1 MNFIQA
7 KNKILSLY
15 KGGSLAYEKV
25 SQEEYRQMYYAVMPH
40 LQSGDLGWQRAVGEF
55 LVHGAFSY
63 DRFVGLRPKVADEE
77 QYDMFCRFLNT
88 SQRMDGKYMGR
99 TAFFH
104 LEKIQWDIFRKCS
117 FKPYNEGVE
126 AFLAQCEK
134 NVQEILVPA
143 NDTNVASHLEKKKE
157 YLFELIKNIRNGAI
171 RTVIHTTLPYKLT
184 RTDATIHLNL
194 DGVEVKVK
202 TSHHSQGSS
211 IPVAQVSEGSTMVTT
226 GPSKWT
232 TTTCELD
239 IEAHCL
245 ADILEERPKV
255 ILREGLDEGGYWTS
269 VFDFTFKVA
278 CAIWTYVTQQKD
290 VSGAWPPLPNDIHYL
305 DCRVYAGGVEYDH
318 EFSTNPALVYHI
330 SSLKKPAS
338 EIEIGEVTKPQWS
351 VYTYMF
357 AKVYAESGQL
367 KESLFWLN
375 VSVEALAEEFIRKTA
390 TTDEMLAKIEGDEHK
405 FDTAEEIL
413 SLQFPEMRGKVKWP
427 DTVIHTSVFTKL
439 KRAVKL
445 SGIGVDQKEVM
456 KKYSQVN
463 AKRNALF
470 HGNEAAITVGDVKIA
485 FGAYDWLK
493 AHLL

>member
-15 KGGSLAYEKV
+15 KGGSSAYEKV
-25 SQEEYRQMYYAVMPH
+25 SQEGYKQMYYAVMPH
-40 LQSGDLGWQRAVGEF
+40 LHSGGQGWQMALGEF

-77 QYDMFCRFLNT
+77 QYEMFCRFLNT
-88 SQRMDGKYMGR
+88 LQRMDGKYIGR

-104 LEKIQWDIFRKCS
+104 LEKIRWDIYRKCS
-117 FKPYNEGVE
+117 LKPYNEGME
-126 AFLAQCEK
+126 DFLAQCEK
-134 NVQEILVPA
+134 NVQEIPVQA
-143 NDTNVASHLEKKKE
+143 NDTNVASHLEKQKE
-157 YLFELIKNIRNGAI
+157 YLFELIKNLRNGVI

-184 RTDATIHLNL
+184 NTDATIRLNL

-211 IPVAQVSEGSTMVTT
+211 IPITQVSEGSTMVTT

-232 TTTCELD
+232 TTTCELE

-269 VFDFTFKVA
+269 LFDFAYKVA
-278 CAIWTYVTQQKD
+278 CAIWTYVTQQDD
-290 VSGAWPPLPNDIHYL
+290 VLGAWPPLPNDIQYL
-305 DCRVYAGGVEYDH
+305 DCRVYTGSVVYDH
-318 EFSTNPALVYHI
+318 EFSTNPALVYHFN
-330 SSLKKPAS
+330 SLKKPAL
-338 EIEIGEVTKPQWS
+338 EIEIGEVTKPRWS

-463 AKRNALF
+463 AKRNTLF
-470 HGNEAAITVGDVKIA
+470 HGNEAVITVDDVKIA